1 MADTLTTLAELVRFN
16 SLDVNPAE
24 ISDILNGA
32 PVLAQLHAM
41 MSSNG
46 TTHKYNVETTA
57 PVIGFRAINAG
68 ADYTASDSTQ
78 VSVDLKFIDATIRE
92 DIAQCQAY
100 RGGSEAWLDK
110 RTARQLR
117 QALFTLETQVF
128 NGTVGGD
135 ASGFNGL
142 ADDANYNQLSDA
154 LVVDAG
160 GTAAGTGSSVWF
172 LRSTP
177 DDASMALVGAG
188 DEGLSM
194 DNINFNI
201 GETFKAQ
208 IAGSNGKL
216 MTALCRD
223 IGGHL
228 GIQIGSKYAA
238 ARIANLTA
246 ESGKG
251 LTDLLLS
258 QCLELFPSSDPPT
271 HIVMNRRS
279 GGQVQRS
286 RTTYSPVGQPA
297 PLVREYE
304 GIPII
309 YTDAITNTETLL
321 A

>member
-92 DIAQCQAY
+92 DIAACQAY
-100 RGGSEAWLDK
+100 RGGSEAWLDN
-110 RTARQLR
+110 RSRRQLR
-117 QALFTLETQVF
+117 QALFTLEKQVF

-142 ADDANYNQLSDA
+142 ADDANYNGASDA

-160 GTAAGTGSSVWF
+160 GTTAGTGSSVWF

-188 DEGLSM
+188 DEGLSV
-194 DNINFNI
+194 DNINFVI

-208 IAGSNGKL
+208 IAGSNSKL

-228 GIQIGSKYAA
+228 GIQVGSKYAA

-251 LTDLLLS
+251 LTDTLLS

-309 YTDAITNTETLL
+309 YTDSITSTETLL

>member
-46 TTHKYNVETTA
+46 TSHKYNVETTA

-78 VSVDLKFIDATIRE
+78 VSVDLKYIDATIRE
-92 DIAQCQAY
+92 DIAACQAY
-100 RGGSEAWLDK
+100 RGGSEAWLDR

-117 QALFTLETQVF
+117 QALFTLEKQVF

-135 ASGFNGL
+135 ASGFLGL
-142 ADDANYNQLSDA
+142 ADDANYNGASDA
-154 LVVDAG
+154 LVINAG
-160 GTAAGTGSSVWF
+160 GTTAGTGSSVWF
-172 LRSTP
+172 IRSTP

-194 DNINFNI
+194 DNINFVI
-201 GETFKAQ
+201 GETFKSQ
-208 IAGSNGKL
+208 IAGSNSKL

-228 GIQIGSKYAA
+228 GIQVGSKYAV

-246 ESGKG
+246 DSGKG
-251 LTDLLLS
+251 LTDSLLADALA
-258 QCLELFPSSDPPT
+258 LFPSSDQPT

-279 GGQVQRS
+279 RTQLRKS
-286 RTTYSPVGQPA
+286 RTTYSPIGEPA
-297 PLVREYE
+297 PRPSEYE
-304 GIPII
+304 GIPIVT
-309 YTDAITNTETLL
+309 TDAITNTETLL

>member
-32 PVLAQLHAM
+32 PVLSQLHAM

-46 TTHKYNVETTA
+46 TTHKYNVESTA
-57 PVIGFRAINAG
+57 PVIGFRAVNAG
-68 ADYTASDSTQ
+68 ADYTASDSTP
-78 VSVDLKFIDATIRE
+78 VSVNLKYIDATIRE
-92 DIAQCQAY
+92 DIAACQAY
-100 RGGSEAWLDK
+100 RGGSEAWLDN
-110 RTARQLR
+110 RTRRQLR
-117 QALFTLETQVF
+117 QALFTLEKQVF

-142 ADDANYNQLSDA
+142 ADDANYNQIADA
-154 LVVDAG
+154 LVVNAG
-160 GTAAGTGSSVWF
+160 GTTANTGSSVWF
-172 LRSTP
+172 IRSTP
-177 DDASMALVGAG
+177 DNASMALVGAG

-194 DNINFNI
+194 DNINFLI
-201 GETFKAQ
+201 GETFKSQ
-208 IAGSNGKL
+208 IAGSNSKL

-228 GIQIGSKYAA
+228 GIQIGSKYAV

-246 ESGKG
+246 DSGKG
-251 LTDLLLS
+251 LTDSLLADALA
-258 QCLELFPSSDPPT
+258 LFPSADQPT

-279 GGQVQRS
+279 QTQLRKS
-286 RTTYSPVGQPA
+286 RTTYSPIGTPA
-297 PLVREYE
+297 PRPSEYE
-304 GIPII
+304 GIPIVV
-309 YTDAITNTETLL
+309 TDAITNTEALL

>member
-24 ISDILNGA
+24 ISNILNGA

-46 TTHKYNVETTA
+46 TNHVYNVETTA
-57 PVIGFRAINAG
+57 PVIGFRAVNAG
-68 ADYTASDSTQ
+68 ADYTASSSTQ
-78 VSVDLKFIDATIRE
+78 TTVALKYIDATVRE

-100 RGGSEAWLDK
+100 RGGSEAWLDR

-117 QALFTLETQVF
+117 QALSVLEKQVF
-128 NGTVGGD
+128 NGTTEGD
-135 ASGFNGL
+135 ASGFAGL
-142 ADDANYNQLSDA
+142 ADDANYQAGGDL
-154 LVVDAG
+154 LIDAG
-160 GTAAGTGSSVWF
+160 GITADTASSVWF
-172 LRSTP
+172 IRSTP
-177 DDASMALVGAG
+177 DDASLALVGAG

-194 DNINFNI
+194 DNINFLI

-208 IAGSNGKL
+208 ISGSNSKL

-228 GIQIGSKYAA
+228 GVQAGSKYAA
-238 ARIANLTA
+238 ARIGNLTA
-246 ESGKG
+246 DSGKG

-258 QCLELFPSSDPPT
+258 QCLELFPSADPPT
-271 HIVMNRRS
+271 GIVMNRRS
-279 GGQVQRS
+279 GGQLQRS
-286 RTTYSPVGQPA
+286 RTTYSPVGAPA
-297 PLVREYE
+297 PLPREYE

-309 YTDAITNTETLL
+309 YTDSILNTEALL
-321 A
+321 S